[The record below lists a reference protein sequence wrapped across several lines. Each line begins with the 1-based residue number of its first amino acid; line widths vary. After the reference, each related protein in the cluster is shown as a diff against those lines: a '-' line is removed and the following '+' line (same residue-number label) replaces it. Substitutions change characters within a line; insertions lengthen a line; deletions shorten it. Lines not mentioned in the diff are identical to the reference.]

1 MGYYFGANRAAW
13 TFFVIV
19 YTSVNAASGDHTLIT
34 DLGLDILPDKA
45 KVPFVIN
52 GYSKQKIKKYCPT
65 CVLHLLSFNIK

>member
-34 DLGLDILPDKA
+34 DLGLDNLPDKA
-45 KVPFVIN
+45 KVPFCSQN
-52 GYSKQKIKKYCPT
+52 GYSKK
-65 CVLHLLSFNIK
+65 